1 MREFGPPYPTHDWD
15 AALTIGALCA
25 DDDPRGMLA
34 WAVLDYDPDGSG
46 KRDLDDEVAGI
57 FVEIYARLPVLEDG
71 HPVNQKDAQR
81 LLDEVERLHE
91 IVRAA
96 TALRLTR
103 HSA

>member
-34 WAVLDYDPDGSG
+34 WAVLDYDPGARG

-57 FVEIYARLPVLEDG
+57 FVEIYARLPMLEDG
-71 HPVNQKDAQR
+71 HAVQHEDTQR
-81 LLDEVERLHE
+81 LLREIERLQE
-91 IVRAA
+91 IVSAA

>member
-1 MREFGPPYPTHDWD
+1 MREFGPSYPTHDWD
-15 AALTIGALCA
+15 AALTIGELCS

-46 KRDLDDEVAGI
+46 KRDLEDEVAGI
-57 FVEIYARLPVLEDG
+57 FVEIYARLPMEAG
-71 HPVNQKDAQR
+71 RAVNHEDAQR
-81 LLDEVERLHE
+81 LVRDIDRLHE
-91 IVRAA
+91 LVSAA